1 MEPRQG
7 LGVGEK
13 EQVRTVHTSR
23 LPKPRGARSQARCE
37 GTQRQHFPRKGWQ
50 GPGLLPWGPPRL
62 PPARSLLILAPSER
76 ISGLFPAWSLPPV
89 PGTLSIS
96 RCHGNNHLADS
107 CELGLDRRANGTHI
121 TWVQEGLGWEPSRCS
136 PSSQGGWSWGFPEPS
151 WFIPACLHVL
161 RMHFFSF
168 FFLLLH

>member
-1 MEPRQG
+1 MGAPR
-7 LGVGEK
+7 
-13 EQVRTVHTSR
+13 
-23 LPKPRGARSQARCE
+23 
-37 GTQRQHFPRKGWQ
+37 F
-50 GPGLLPWGPPRL
+50 

-89 PGTLSIS
+89 PGTLSIG

-107 CELGLDRRANGTHI
+107 CEQGLDRRANRTHI

-136 PSSQGGWSWGFPEPS
+136 PSSQGGWSWGFPKPS

-161 RMHFFSF
+161 RMHFFF
-168 FFLLLH
+168 FFIASPVSSVYAFNRNVFGFSDCQDPPTVAGSHVWSSDCPQQSTAVISVSSTSCSECG